1 MEEKIIELK
10 MRFRAASKDE
20 LAAINKEM
28 QGLAKENPEA
38 FSKVMLEDLKKTLQ
52 EVAELTETKSRIY

>member
-28 QGLAKENPEA
+28 QDLAKENPEA
-38 FSKVMLEDLKKTLQ
+38 FSKVMLEDLKETLQ

>member
-1 MEEKIIELK
+1 

-28 QGLAKENPEA
+28 QDLAKENPEA

>member
-28 QGLAKENPEA
+28 QDLAKENPEA